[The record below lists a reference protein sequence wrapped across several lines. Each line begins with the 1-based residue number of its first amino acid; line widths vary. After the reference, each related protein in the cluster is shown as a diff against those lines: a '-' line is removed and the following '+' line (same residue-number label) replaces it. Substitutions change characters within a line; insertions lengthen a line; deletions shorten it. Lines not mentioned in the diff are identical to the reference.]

1 MSYKSG
7 FVAIIGRPNVG
18 KSTLLNKILG
28 QKVAITSSKPQT
40 TRRRIKGFHTS
51 EKGQII
57 FVDTPGV
64 HKPLY
69 KLGEFLLD
77 EAKLAIPDADLIL
90 FLVDGTEAAGLGDRW
105 IAENLLQIET
115 PVIMVIN
122 KVDQIKD
129 MEVRDQI
136 VESYKKLLSEK
147 SENLLTNS
155 NEQDKKG
162 KSVPIL
168 KISAKT
174 GRNVDDLINNIYR
187 KLPKGPQY
195 YPDDEVTDQNL
206 KTIVAETI
214 REKVIRKT
222 EEEVPHSIAV
232 VIDNFEEKET
242 ITNIAATIF
251 VEHESQKGI
260 IIGEKA
266 SMLKAIGTDARIDME
281 KLLEKKVFLELFV
294 KLKKNWRKNPSALR
308 QFGYNSK

>member
-28 QKVAITSSKPQT
+28 QKIAITSSKPQT

-90 FLVDGTEAAGLGDRW
+90 FMVDGTEAAGLGDRW
-105 IAENLLQIET
+105 IVENLLKTQI
-115 PVIMVIN
+115 PVIMAIN
-122 KVDQIKD
+122 KVDQVKD

-136 VESYKKLLSEK
+136 VESYKILFGE
-147 SENLLTNS
+147 
-155 NEQDKKG
+155 
-162 KSVPIL
+162 KSVPII

-174 GRNVDDLINNIYR
+174 GRNVDDLIKNIYR

-195 YPDDEVTDQNL
+195 YPEDEVTDQNL
-206 KTIVAETI
+206 KSIVAETI

-222 EEEVPHSIAV
+222 KEEVPHSIAV
-232 VIDNFEEKET
+232 VIDNFEEKEM
-242 ITNIAATIF
+242 IVNIAATIF

-260 IIGEKA
+260 IIGDKA
-266 SMLKAIGTDARIDME
+266 SMLKDIGTEARIDME
-281 KLLEKKVFLELFV
+281 KTLDKKVFLDLFV
-294 KLKKNWRKNPSALR
+294 KLKKNWRKNLSALR
-308 QFGYNSK
+308 QFGYTSK